1 MAQYCELPIKA
12 FRKRFGTSGTKSFR
26 RVERH
31 TLNLLQGFV
40 LTFCWLDGL
49 SNIIERHFFQFR
61 NLLVAGTNHPL
72 NSRPE
77 ITYLIAKI
85 RFIVSATGAL
95 VAPTFIVAPVRI
107 GPSMAVPVISVVPPM
122 TRFCRGRAR
131 QHHYYRA

>member
-1 MAQYCELPIKA
+1 MAQYCKALIKA
-12 FRKRFGTSGTKSFR
+12 SRKRFGTTGSKSFR
-26 RVERH
+26 RVERL

-61 NLLVAGTNHPL
+61 DLLVAGTNHLL

-77 ITYLIAKI
+77 ITYLVAKI
-85 RFIVSATGAL
+85 GFDASATGAL
-95 VAPTFIVAPVRI
+95 VAPTFIVASAKV
-107 GPSMAVPVISVVPPM
+107 GPSVAVPVIAVVSPV

>member
-1 MAQYCELPIKA
+1 MAQYCKLPIKA
-12 FRKRFGTSGTKSFR
+12 FRKRFGTSGTKSFG

-31 TLNLLQGFV
+31 TLNLLQCFV

-61 NLLVAGTNHPL
+61 DLLVTGTNHPL

-77 ITYLIAKI
+77 IAYLVAKI
-85 RFIVSATGAL
+85 GFVVSATGAL
-95 VAPTFIVAPVRI
+95 VAPTFIVASVRI
-107 GPSMAVPVISVVPPM
+107 GPSVAVPVIAVISPV